1 MNKQRQKDR
10 DGTDAILGRLLLGV
24 SLGTLSRRGHYGL
37 HLPLGIPCV
46 TVKGSVREGCQSLR
60 GSCRGSLSILCHFGF
75 SVSQQKLLSSWGC
88 FCVML
93 GAGGGGVLC
102 VRRTL
107 SYYRASLNYGVPVS
121 LLGLSSLETLVIC
134 GNSLP
139 FWGYM

>member
-1 MNKQRQKDR
+1 MPFWVSVIRGVPGNSESPWSLWVASATGDSLCRCEGLCQ
-10 DGTDAILGRLLLGV
+10 GGV
-24 SLGTLSRRGHYGL
+24 SVFMGFLSWVPL
-37 HLPLGIPCV
+37 HPLSFWVFRV
-46 TVKGSVREGCQSLR
+46 TTEAL
-60 GSCRGSLSILCHFGF
+60 SLS
-75 SVSQQKLLSSWGC
+75 LSSWGC

-121 LLGLSSLETLVIC
+121 LLGLFSLETLVIC

-139 FWGYM
+139 FWGYL